1 MSPLKFTV
9 SVCVP
14 LVLLLLSGTAGAA
27 TLYVNCGGKIGLT
40 SVSAALK
47 VVQSAGPSTIKVSG
61 ACHENVAIQSMD
73 RLTLNAVNGASIS
86 DASGGTLDV
95 IAIDDS
101 RDVAIN
107 GFAINAGSGD
117 AINGVHCGDFSV
129 CRLSG
134 NLIQGATGGAG
145 FAVFGGAEATLDGD
159 TLQNNAIG
167 LQSVSGAKVR
177 SALQGRPFISR
188 GTVRVSARSAG
199 R

>member
-73 RLTLNAVNGASIS
+73 RLVTRRGAPWMSSPSMTPGTWPSMDLLSTPARGMPSTVCIAGTS
-86 DASGGTLDV
+86 QCAAS
-95 IAIDDS
+95 
-101 RDVAIN
+101 VA
-107 GFAINAGSGD
+107 
-117 AINGVHCGDFSV
+117 
-129 CRLSG
+129 
-134 NLIQGATGGAG
+134 T
-145 FAVFGGAEATLDGD
+145 
-159 TLQNNAIG
+159 
-167 LQSVSGAKVR
+167 
-177 SALQGRPFISR
+177 
-188 GTVRVSARSAG
+188 
-199 R
+199 